1 MFRLPDTVTLA
12 LDTLE
17 AAGYEAYAVGG
28 CVRDLCRGVVP
39 HDYDITTSATPD
51 EIEAVFCG
59 FRLIETGIKHG
70 TVTVLIDGEP
80 LEITTYRTDGEYLD
94 RRHPS
99 NVTFSRD
106 IDDDLS
112 RRDFTVNAMAYS
124 PRRGLRDPFDG
135 RGDLCRRVIRCVGDP
150 DTRFSEDGLRIMR
163 AVRFA
168 SCLGFDID
176 MATSESIHK
185 NRRLLADISA
195 ERILSELRRLV
206 VGENAC
212 RILTEYGDLIGG
224 IMPEAADDGYTGRV
238 RGIRDTEADEVLRL
252 AVILGGEDAVC
263 ALVRL
268 KPDGKLLDG
277 IGRALSLAKDGIGLD
292 PISLRRALRHAGYD
306 DVIRAVRLRA
316 YYGAIAGVDADGAIS
331 LLCAMRECGECVT
344 PRQLAISG
352 RDLIALGVPEGEAV
366 GEMLER
372 LLGLV
377 VEEKLENESG
387 ALLDAA
393 RAIKAASVGD

>member
-51 EIEAVFCG
+51 EIEAAFCG

-212 RILTEYGDLIGG
+212 RILTEYGDLIGE

-252 AVILGGEDAVC
+252 AVVLGGEDAVC

-277 IGRALSLAKDGIGLD
+277 VGRALSLAKDGIGLD
-292 PISLRRALRHAGYD
+292 PISLRRVLRRDRGRGCGRRDIAAVCDARMRRMRDAASARDLGTRSDRARRAGGRGGRGNARTAARTRRGGKARKRKR
-306 DVIRAVRLRA
+306 RASRRRAIDKSRVGRGLGWFRLRE
-316 YYGAIAGVDADGAIS
+316 S
-331 LLCAMRECGECVT
+331 
-344 PRQLAISG
+344 
-352 RDLIALGVPEGEAV
+352 AV
-366 GEMLER
+366 C
-372 LLGLV
+372 
-377 VEEKLENESG
+377 
-387 ALLDAA
+387 
-393 RAIKAASVGD
+393 